1 MLKRHVSSIIVM
13 VVSIVLTVAIFSIL
27 LGVPY
32 CLKYVPIVQYLPKLI
47 YTSDPTAAAN
57 MYMVFS
63 ALLVAVLAIALTLT
77 GIWISIEIAKQ
88 KELVMRENVDD
99 IVKQLADSEE
109 HAKALVLALA
119 EKGPLRAHI
128 DAVVAEKTKAV
139 RQDVTKNVLVDIGKQ
154 IASLEADIKRLSEDR
169 YKPAASDIK
178 KDLGGS

>member
-63 ALLVAVLAIALTLT
+63 ALLVAVTLPRN
-77 GIWISIEIAKQ
+77 SYQSEC
-88 KELVMRENVDD
+88 
-99 IVKQLADSEE
+99 VKFKHL
-109 HAKALVLALA
+109 L
-119 EKGPLRAHI
+119 P
-128 DAVVAEKTKAV
+128 
-139 RQDVTKNVLVDIGKQ
+139 
-154 IASLEADIKRLSEDR
+154 SLQT
-169 YKPAASDIK
+169 PAALNPLTSCAA
-178 KDLGGS
+178 